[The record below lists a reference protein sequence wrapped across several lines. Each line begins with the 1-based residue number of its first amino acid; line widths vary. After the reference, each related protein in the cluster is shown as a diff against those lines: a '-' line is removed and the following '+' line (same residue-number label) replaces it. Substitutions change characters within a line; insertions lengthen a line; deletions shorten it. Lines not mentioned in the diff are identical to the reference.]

1 MAHVNGVCFNALT
14 FVHQCFQSHTPTCPQ
29 VDLGEVYQG
38 AERGAHRYRLSS
50 MVCYY
55 GQHYQALVL
64 VPDAGG
70 WLMFDDMHV
79 SRVGSWADVRRK
91 CEAGR
96 IQPSVLFYEA
106 AGPAAAPA

>member
-1 MAHVNGVCFNALT
+1 MCCLLTTTHACPPPPPLPQLYPDSPAGNPRYAL
-14 FVHQCFQSHTPTCPQ
+14 
-29 VDLGEVYQG
+29 
-38 AERGAHRYRLSS
+38 RS

-64 VPDAGG
+64 VPEAGG
-70 WLMFDDMHV
+70 WLMFDDARV
-79 SRVGSWADVRRK
+79 SRVGGWAEVRRK

-106 AGPAAAPA
+106 VD